1 MQNNNLA
8 QLELPTLMGEQFSE
22 LPEDLFIPPNA
33 LEVCL
38 ETFSGPLDLLLY
50 LIRKENIDI
59 LDLNINEITEQYLDY
74 IRLMDSLKFEL
85 AADYLVMAA
94 TLAEIKSRLMLP
106 KESFEDEEDDPRAV
120 LIKRLQEY
128 QRFKTASEKIAILP
142 RVDRDFFIASA
153 KHPELREPINTK
165 VIVTKDDL
173 FASMTE
179 VINRPNYK
187 SSHLIDFEE
196 LSTQE
201 RIKFLLKTL
210 KRTNIVSFSKTL
222 KKLEGK
228 KGVVVTLLASLEMA
242 RDGHVELI
250 QNKSEEL
257 FLKSVRSI

>member
-1 MQNNNLA
+1 
-8 QLELPTLMGEQFSE
+8 
-22 LPEDLFIPPNA
+22 
-33 LEVCL
+33 
-38 ETFSGPLDLLLY
+38 
-50 LIRKENIDI
+50 
-59 LDLNINEITEQYLDY
+59 
-74 IRLMDSLKFEL
+74 
-85 AADYLVMAA
+85 
-94 TLAEIKSRLMLP
+94 
-106 KESFEDEEDDPRAV
+106 
-120 LIKRLQEY
+120 
-128 QRFKTASEKIAILP
+128 
-142 RVDRDFFIASA
+142 
-153 KHPELREPINTK
+153 
-165 VIVTKDDL
+165 
-173 FASMTE
+173 MTE

-201 RIKFLLKTL
+201 RIKFLLETL